1 MENKPQTIKCV
12 KRIYEISSGGMVTR
26 IASNKVITGD
36 VLEVL
41 VHEDYELEKFIENFE
56 VIGTSYISVVPMKE
70 GIPHIKGERRDE
82 KEGEKKEGKLP
93 SFAKLPNVKQ
103 RRWMI
108 LHELPDDRD
117 ITQLEWINHMVEK
130 RYDRKQVKNN
140 VAADFSA
147 LVKLGNLQKVALG
160 WYKIIDKNIYKDDEE
175 FMKFVGKLKNGE
187 KISLS

>member
-1 MENKPQTIKCV
+1 MENKPRTIRCV
-12 KRIYEISSGGMVTR
+12 KRIYEISSGGRVTM

-36 VLEVL
+36 VLETL
-41 VHEDYELEKFIENFE
+41 LHEDCELEKFIDNFD
-56 VIGTSYISVVPMKE
+56 IIKTSYVSVTPIKE
-70 GIPHIKGERRDE
+70 EIPHIRVEKEDE
-82 KEGEKKEGKLP
+82 KEEEKKEEKLP
-93 SFAKLPNVKQ
+93 TFAKLPNIKE

-108 LHELPDDRD
+108 LHELPDDRE

-130 RYDRKQVKNN
+130 RYDRKQAKNN

-147 LVKLGNLQKVALG
+147 LVGLGKLQKTAPG
-160 WYKIIDKNIYKDDEE
+160 RYKIIDKNIYKDDAE